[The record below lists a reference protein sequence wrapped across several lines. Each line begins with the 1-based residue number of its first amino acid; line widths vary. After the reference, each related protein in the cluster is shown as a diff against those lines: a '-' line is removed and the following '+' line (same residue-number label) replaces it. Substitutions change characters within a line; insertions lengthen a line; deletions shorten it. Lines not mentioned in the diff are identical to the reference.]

1 VSDMRNAVPARLP
14 RVARAATERKSAI
27 LERLLRRASPSIG
40 ARRAMRRLLLLA
52 VTLGLWEVVVRAM
65 AVPTYVLPAP
75 SAIFVALYRGTAS
88 GVYLANFGVTVYE
101 TVLGFIAGTTLAF
114 VLGTLVALS
123 RRTEYY
129 LYPYIIMFQSL
140 PKVALAPLIVVWFG
154 LGIASKVVTAA
165 VIAFFPLMVNT
176 IVGLRSADEDRVNLM
191 RSLDAKEWQIFW
203 MLRLPGALP
212 FIMAGLQVAM
222 IFALIGAIVAEF
234 VGTQSGLGMLVQ
246 TLNFNGD
253 VAGAFSILLILS
265 ALGLALNQVIVVV
278 QRRVLFWDASEKSA
292 TGDLRKGGML

>member
-1 VSDMRNAVPARLP
+1 MGGIRNFLLRLLLVAATLGVWEALVRGLAVPAY
-14 RVARAATERKSAI
+14 I
-27 LERLLRRASPSIG
+27 
-40 ARRAMRRLLLLA
+40 
-52 VTLGLWEVVVRAM
+52 
-65 AVPTYVLPAP
+65 LPAP
-75 SAIFVALYRGTAS
+75 SSIFAALWRGFGLDINA
-88 GVYLANFGVTVYE
+88 GALANLNGLSDSLYIGHIGVTLAE
-101 TVLGFIAGTTLAF
+101 TFMGFALGCLLAF
-114 VLGTLVALS
+114 LFGTMVALS
-123 RRTEYY
+123 RRVEYF
-129 LYPYIIMFQSL
+129 LYPFIVMFQSM

-212 FIMAGLQVAM
+212 VIMAGLQVAL

>member
-1 VSDMRNAVPARLP
+1 MNGMRNAVLRLC
-14 RVARAATERKSAI
+14 
-27 LERLLRRASPSIG
+27 
-40 ARRAMRRLLLLA
+40 LLA
-52 VTLGLWEVVVRAM
+52 ASLGVWEAGVRAFDL
-65 AVPTYVLPAP
+65 PTYILPAP
-75 SAIFVALYRGTAS
+75 SSILVALYRGIAS
-88 GVYLANFGVTVYE
+88 TIYVQHLWVTVYE
-101 TVLGFIAGTTLAF
+101 TILGFIAGTTLAF
-114 VLGTLVALS
+114 LLGTAVALS
-123 RRTEYY
+123 RRTEYF

-154 LGIASKVVTAA
+154 LGLASKVVTAA

-191 RSLDAKEWQIFW
+191 RSLDAREWQIFW

-212 FIMAGLQVAM
+212 FIMAGLEVAM

-265 ALGLALNQVIVVV
+265 GLGLLLNQIIIVVR
-278 QRRVLFWDASEKSA
+278 RRVLFWDASEKSV
-292 TGDLRKGGML
+292 TGEVGKGGMP

>member
-1 VSDMRNAVPARLP
+1 MSDARNAVLAKLP
-14 RVARAATERKSAI
+14 RAARAADAPKSPVQQ
-27 LERLLRRASPSIG
+27 RSLRSAAAASG
-40 ARRAMRRLLLLA
+40 MRRAMLRLLLLA
-52 VTLGLWEVVVRAM
+52 VTLGLWEVAVRGL

-75 SAIFVALYRGTAS
+75 SGIFVALYRGIAS
-88 GVYLANFGVTVYE
+88 GVYLANFWVTVYE
-101 TVLGFIAGTTLAF
+101 TILGFIAGTTLAF

-191 RSLDAKEWQIFW
+191 RSLDAGEWQIFW